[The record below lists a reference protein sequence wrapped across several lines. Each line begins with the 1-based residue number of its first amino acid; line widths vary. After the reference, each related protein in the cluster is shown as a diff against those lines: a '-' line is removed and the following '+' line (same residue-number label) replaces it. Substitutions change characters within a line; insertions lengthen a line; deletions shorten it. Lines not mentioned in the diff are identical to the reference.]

1 MVVGFT
7 VALVVLYRVQ
17 IKLKVFP
24 NNSTAKTIIGDSKQY
39 FSLI

>member
-1 MVVGFT
+1 MMVVGFT

-24 NNSTAKTIIGDSKQY
+24 NDSTGKTIVGDSKQ
-39 FSLI
+39 FFH